1 MEGIIM
7 PEVII
12 YNALESIVKCVRKDL
27 TENKD
32 NEKASILYRL
42 LGENIDG
49 KPIMMN
55 RWDFF
60 KQAKKIFTN
69 KNNLSVNFGYNFDVA
84 NIIALHIV
92 LPSEQAAESAIGQDE
107 GYNTIVDD
115 EEMITEFF
123 SQNFQS
129 NYQVMI
135 TSNNSSEILTVYHVL
150 KSMLLMIIP
159 HLEIMGL
166 RLCKLSGSDIMF
178 KDDLMPNGMF
188 HKVLNISFNY
198 ELKVPQMLRKDII
211 KGIVFDGYLLENI
224 KDECGICDNLNQE
237 QL

>member
-42 LGENIDG
+42 LGENIDR

-107 GYNTIVDD
+107 GYNIMIDD
-115 EEMITEFF
+115 EGMITEFF

-129 NYQVMI
+129 NYQIMI
-135 TSNNSSEILTVYHVL
+135 TSNNSSEILTVYHIL
-150 KSMLLMIIP
+150 KSMLLMIVP
-159 HLEIMGL
+159 HLETMGL
-166 RLCKLSGSDIMF
+166 RLCKFSGNDIVF

-188 HKVLNISFNY
+188 HKVLNINFNY
-198 ELKVPQMLRKDII
+198 ELKVPQMLQRDIV
-211 KGIVFDGYLLENI
+211 KKIVFDGHLLENI
-224 KDECGICDNLNQE
+224 KDECGRCDNLNQE

>member
-1 MEGIIM
+1 M

-150 KSMLLMIIP
+150 KSMLLIIIP

-166 RLCKLSGSDIMF
+166 RLCKLSGNDIMF

-211 KGIVFDGYLLENI
+211 KGIVFDGHLLENI

>member
-12 YNALESIVKCVRKDL
+12 YNALESIVKYVRKDL

-159 HLEIMGL
+159 HLETMGL
-166 RLCKLSGSDIMF
+166 RLCKLSGNDIMF

-211 KGIVFDGYLLENI
+211 RGIVFDGHLLENI

>member
-12 YNALESIVKCVRKDL
+12 YNALESIVKYVRKDL

-115 EEMITEFF
+115 EEMIMEFF

-159 HLEIMGL
+159 HLETMGL
-166 RLCKLSGSDIMF
+166 RLCKLSGNDIMF

-211 KGIVFDGYLLENI
+211 RGIVFDGHLLENI